1 MPRQRFSRTFL
12 SRSWP
17 AQMAQY
23 SLTALL
29 SVLLTVVV
37 GHFSG
42 AIATSPET
50 SALAQGVAPT
60 PEELS
65 AQGQRWFELG
75 DYEAAAQAWQT
86 AAAGFAASG
95 NRLQQIRHLNNVAQA
110 YQQLGRWS
118 EADSTLAQ
126 SLDVLTSLGQ
136 TTATQQ
142 ALWGQTWTVQGNLS
156 LAQSQPRKALEAFE
170 QAAAAYR
177 AAGHNSGVLRSQVNQ
192 ARALRAAGLYRRAI
206 ALLTSLHPELAAQP
220 PTVEAAA
227 GLRTLG
233 EIHRTLGDLDAS
245 QRTLVA
251 ALTMS
256 ERLDD
261 AQAVAAT
268 QLSLAHTAAT
278 AGAADAAL
286 KTYQQVATTQ
296 TPELLVQAL
305 IAQLPLLIRR
315 DDLQAVGLTLDQLAP
330 ALEALPP
337 GRLRAYGLIDAANA
351 LMNTQTVA
359 YRATAL
365 AWLTEALDISQTVA
379 DLRAESYALGALG
392 KLYQNAQQISDAIA
406 LTRRALVRASEAN
419 APEITYLWNAQLGD
433 LQRATGESKDAIA
446 NYTAAVNTLQ
456 TLRQDLV
463 AIDDDVRYSF
473 RETVEPIYRHL
484 VDLLTAPGTA
494 NQQTLQQA
502 RTVIEALQLAELENF
517 FREACLPVS
526 ENIDL
531 VVDSTVQ
538 PTAILYPIILPDRLE
553 VVLKLPQQPLTHYA
567 TAVSQVELD
576 AKLNQL
582 RRDAVLPHTL
592 NRVKAEAKE
601 LYDWLIAPALPQLSD
616 NHITTLV
623 FVLDGALRNIPM
635 GLLYTGDHYLIEDFG
650 VAIAPGLQLVAPKA
664 LPNQNLSVIIAG
676 ISEERP
682 SFPPLPFVE
691 VEVRQIESAVSSQ
704 VLFNQ
709 AFTVERLESVISESP
724 FPVVHLATHGQF
736 SSTLDDT
743 FILAWDNR
751 IPVTR
756 LNSMLR
762 NSEQS
767 RQSAIEL
774 LVLSACQT
782 ATGDSRATLG
792 LAGVAV
798 RAGARSTLAS
808 LWNLDDETTA
818 LVMDQFYRA
827 IQQPGTTR
835 AEALRQAQRSLLSNP
850 RFEHPRHWAPYV
862 LIGNWL

>member
-1 MPRQRFSRTFL
+1 Q
-12 SRSWP
+12 P
-17 AQMAQY
+17 AA
-23 SLTALL
+23 
-29 SVLLTVVV
+29 
-37 GHFSG
+37 
-42 AIATSPET
+42 
-50 SALAQGVAPT
+50 
-60 PEELS
+60 
-65 AQGQRWFELG
+65 
-75 DYEAAAQAWQT
+75 D
-86 AAAGFAASG
+86 GFAARG
-95 NRLQQIRHLNNVAQA
+95 AALQQVRHLNNVAQA

-118 EADSTLAQ
+118 EASSTLAQ
-126 SLDVLTSLGQ
+126 SRSLL
-136 TTATQQ
+136 AQQ
-142 ALWGQTWTVQGNLS
+142 AHLTAAHQAVWGQTWTVQGNLY
-156 LAQSQPRKALEAFE
+156 LAQSQPREALQAFE
-170 QAAAAYR
+170 QAAAAYQV
-177 AAGHNSGVLRSQVNQ
+177 AGQASGVLRSQVNQ
-192 ARALRAAGLYRRAI
+192 ARALRTAGLYRRAI
-206 ALLTSLHPELAAQP
+206 ALLTSLHPALAAQP
-220 PTVEAAA
+220 PAAETAA

-233 EIHRTLGDLDAS
+233 ELYRIVGDLEASQTTLAAALSLAERLGDT
-245 QRTLVA
+245 QTI
-251 ALTMS
+251 
-256 ERLDD
+256 
-261 AQAVAAT
+261 AAT

-278 AGAADAAL
+278 AGEVDAAL
-286 KTYQQVATTQ
+286 GLYRQVVTTPN
-296 TPELLVQAL
+296 PELRVQAL
-305 IAQLPLLIRR
+305 IAQLSLLVRQ
-315 DDLQAVGLTLDQLAP
+315 DDLQAVGPVVDQLIP

-337 GRLRAYGLIDAANA
+337 SRLRAYGLIDAANA
-351 LMNTQTVA
+351 LIDTQTVT

-365 AWLTEALDISQTVA
+365 TWLTEALAISQTLA
-379 DLRAESYALGALG
+379 DGRAESYALGALG
-392 KLYQNAQQISDAIA
+392 KLYQTAQQVSDAIA
-406 LTRRALVRASEAN
+406 FTRRALVRASEAN
-419 APEITYLWNAQLGD
+419 APEITYLWNAQLGY
-433 LQRATGESKDAIA
+433 LQRSTGAVKDAIA

-473 RETVEPIYRHL
+473 RETVEPVYRHL

-494 NQQTLQQA
+494 DQQNLQQA
-502 RTVIEALQLAELENF
+502 RAVIEALQLAELENF

-526 ENIDL
+526 ENIDQ
-531 VVDSTVQ
+531 VVDSTAQ
-538 PTAILYPIILPDRLE
+538 PTAVLYPIILPDRLE

-567 TAVSQVELD
+567 TAVTQAELD

-592 NRVKAEAKE
+592 NRVKAEAEE
-601 LYDWLIAPALPQLSD
+601 LYHWLIAPALPQLTDS
-616 NHITTLV
+616 HITTLV

-650 VAIAPGLQLVAPKA
+650 VAIAPGLQLVDPKS

-691 VEVRQIESAVSSQ
+691 AEIRQIESALSSQ

-709 AFTVERLESVISESP
+709 AFTVERLESVIGDSP

-736 SSTLDDT
+736 SSTPDDT